1 MKNSSE
7 GVINELRENQET
19 KSSRFSS
26 VSRFS
31 TVIHL
36 CTDMDS

>member
-7 GVINELRENQET
+7 GVINELREKRDQET

-26 VSRFS
+26 HRGFR
-31 TVIHL
+31 L
-36 CTDMDS
+36 

>member
-1 MKNSSE
+1 MKNSSK

-26 VSRFS
+26 HRGFR
-31 TVIHL
+31 L
-36 CTDMDS
+36 